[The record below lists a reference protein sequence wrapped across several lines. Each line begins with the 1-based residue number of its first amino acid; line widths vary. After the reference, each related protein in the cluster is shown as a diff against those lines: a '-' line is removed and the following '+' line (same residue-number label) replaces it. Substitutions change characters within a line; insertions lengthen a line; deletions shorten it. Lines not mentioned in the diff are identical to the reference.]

1 MYGTSYDSVFQK
13 RYFSERSQKG
23 QPLNLTQKEEPVEA
37 MLKFDPGWNEYYSE
51 LNASVSTDVL
61 LQQDMAVMLVPTDAA
76 LTDYWENGAG
86 KVLKDRYGTW
96 ENVPDKVLSKLLNVN
111 MLNSFSNSVPS
122 KFSTVLNDANDE
134 LKIKKEDVDSVF
146 FACNG
151 AVYLTNKVFSPVAYI
166 SVSFPA
172 LVNETMNII
181 NWAIEQYDYD
191 VYLNSQ
197 NSTYSFFIPTNQG
210 LLTYVDP
217 CSFGKNQTQV
227 YEFHYDEKAQTEA
240 EKVRAFIFNYDVESG
255 TRLDSIG
262 EASTTQIRDRLTD
275 ILETHIVVGNV
286 ESGEK
291 YYRTKDG
298 GTIFVENAGKPNM
311 TVAGGWQVEHGEK
324 LPVAQIYKEENGKAY
339 ILEGSL
345 IQTAQKSVPDLL
357 KEHDEFSKILR
368 IVGRFLYHVKCYFDR
383 KWCRCTVLCLSK
395 SEYYII

>member
-1 MYGTSYDSVFQK
+1 M
-13 RYFSERSQKG
+13 
-23 QPLNLTQKEEPVEA
+23 
-37 MLKFDPGWNEYYSE
+37 
-51 LNASVSTDVL
+51 
-61 LQQDMAVMLVPTDAA
+61 
-76 LTDYWENGAG
+76 
-86 KVLKDRYGTW
+86 
-96 ENVPDKVLSKLLNVN
+96 
-111 MLNSFSNSVPS
+111 
-122 KFSTVLNDANDE
+122 
-134 LKIKKEDVDSVF
+134 DSVF

-217 CSFGKNQTQV
+217 CSFGRIRLRFMSSTMT
-227 YEFHYDEKAQTEA
+227 KAQTEA

-275 ILETHIVVGNV
+275 ILETHIVVGDV

-291 YYRTKDG
+291 YYRTKRRRYD
-298 GTIFVENAGKPNM
+298 
-311 TVAGGWQVEHGEK
+311 
-324 LPVAQIYKEENGKAY
+324 
-339 ILEGSL
+339 S
-345 IQTAQKSVPDLL
+345 
-357 KEHDEFSKILR
+357 
-368 IVGRFLYHVKCYFDR
+368 
-383 KWCRCTVLCLSK
+383 CRECRAV
-395 SEYYII
+395 

>member
-1 MYGTSYDSVFQK
+1 M
-13 RYFSERSQKG
+13 
-23 QPLNLTQKEEPVEA
+23 
-37 MLKFDPGWNEYYSE
+37 
-51 LNASVSTDVL
+51 
-61 LQQDMAVMLVPTDAA
+61 
-76 LTDYWENGAG
+76 
-86 KVLKDRYGTW
+86 
-96 ENVPDKVLSKLLNVN
+96 
-111 MLNSFSNSVPS
+111 
-122 KFSTVLNDANDE
+122 
-134 LKIKKEDVDSVF
+134 DSVF

-339 ILEGSL
+339 ILE
-345 IQTAQKSVPDLL
+345 A
-357 KEHDEFSKILR
+357 R
-368 IVGRFLYHVKCYFDR
+368 LYRPPRNLFPIY
-383 KWCRCTVLCLSK
+383 
-395 SEYYII
+395 